1 MSTYEGAEPDDR
13 KLSLFRALAR
23 CVICSLGRRGTK
35 TGAPPARSARVRSA
49 RRSTNYVLRI
59 KNHAEANSRPTS
71 HPQVAAR
78 PAQKPPIRFGY
89 VFAKN
94 DPLS

>member
-1 MSTYEGAEPDDR
+1 MIENYR
-13 KLSLFRALAR
+13 LFSR
-23 CVICSLGRRGTK
+23 
-35 TGAPPARSARVRSA
+35 TGATGANKGAPLVEAPLCHLPESGCMVDVRPVA
-49 RRSTNYVLRI
+49 I
-59 KNHAEANSRPTS
+59 HAAANSRPTS